1 MKTIL
6 VLVLAFPFFVA
17 SGEPC
22 PGVRSLP
29 VEAACEEAC
38 GTRLMYDMCMDTL
51 REDLGLGFGPDPPHS
66 VEVTAYAVLAAQR
79 ARESF
84 AATVDAA
91 SDLLSGSLNRDER
104 ATYDAC
110 VVDYGYTDF
119 SMASVANDMLP
130 GCRFGGLA
138 EEYIDG
144 LVHLESCRDRLMRLE
159 ASPLYTMNLVD
170 RNKELLAYSL
180 GQLLGI

>member
-1 MKTIL
+1 
-6 VLVLAFPFFVA
+6 
-17 SGEPC
+17 
-22 PGVRSLP
+22 
-29 VEAACEEAC
+29 
-38 GTRLMYDMCMDTL
+38 MYDMCMDTL
-51 REDLGLGFGPDPPHS
+51 REDEDLGKLGFGPDPPQPHS

-91 SDLLSGSLNRDER
+91 SGLLKGSLNRDDR
-104 ATYDAC
+104 AAYDAC
-110 VVDYGYTDF
+110 LVEYGYADF
-119 SMASVANDMLP
+119 SMARVANDMLP

-138 EEYIDG
+138 EEYIKG
-144 LVHLESCRDRLMRLE
+144 LIPLESCRDRLMRLE
-159 ASPLYTMNLVD
+159 ASPLYAMNLVD